1 MSLPVDFA
9 LGTILCFK
17 LHAAQRCLSCWKG
30 TTISV
35 VCMFVFDS
43 YVLYFGSWWCSLQMQ
58 FSAVYMIPGSFVL
71 HYQLIDLHPYHF
83 PAVVF
88 ICPRILLPLCTC
100 TVGLC
105 THGRDDM
112 TKMTWIGKC
121 GIDDTY
127 KCADTNQYCYFVWHG
142 AKYDRDRDCVHDQP
156 NLSVWTFTCPIVN
169 VIPSSAYLK
178 AQVTMNLQ

>member
-1 MSLPVDFA
+1 M
-9 LGTILCFK
+9 
-17 LHAAQRCLSCWKG
+17 
-30 TTISV
+30 
-35 VCMFVFDS
+35 
-43 YVLYFGSWWCSLQMQ
+43 
-58 FSAVYMIPGSFVL
+58 PGSFVP
-71 HYQLIDLHPYHF
+71 HYQLIDLRPYHF

-100 TVGLC
+100 AVGLR
-105 THGRDDM
+105 TRGGDDM
-112 TKMTWIGKC
+112 TEMLECRAPLKLNSSGGEGSGKC
-121 GIDDTY
+121 GVDDAY
-127 KCADTNQYCYFVWHG
+127 KCADTNQYCYFVWRG